1 MKVPY
6 ARNYGGRKDT
16 TPCVVSLS
24 SELGVVPNSSF
35 VEKFG
40 LKFEIKK
47 RVGINTTK
55 FVKTRTR
62 FNSDGFASVALV
74 DAV

>member
-1 MKVPY
+1 MEDVKT
-6 ARNYGGRKDT
+6 RRR
-16 TPCVVSLS
+16 VSFLCR
-24 SELGVVPNSSF
+24 LNLVWYPIV
-35 VEKFG
+35 
-40 LKFEIKK
+40 K